1 MERYYLTT
9 AIDYAN
15 AAPHIGHAYEKIAA
29 DIIARFHRMSG
40 REVFYLTGLDEHG
53 SKVEKAA
60 IAAGKTPQE
69 FVDDISTKFKEAWQ
83 LLQIS
88 NDRFIRTTE
97 PDHAKVVQEVF
108 RRMRNKGDVY
118 KGRYAGLYCEG
129 CEDYL
134 RERDLVDGMC
144 PNHKKPPREMGEEN
158 FFFALTKYKEPLRKW
173 IQSEKVVMP
182 EFRRNE
188 VLNQLDDEEFGDFSI
203 SRSKQSL
210 TWGIPVPDDDDQVIY
225 VWVDALTNYIT
236 GVGAFDETKQAMWKK
251 FWPCDLHLIGKDIV
265 KFHAIYWPAMLM
277 SADIEPP
284 RLVYGH
290 GFITVEGQ
298 KMSKSVGNVLEPADL
313 VHDYTADGVRY
324 FLFQSNTFEMDGDF
338 SGEQCVATLNSHL
351 ANNLGN
357 LLNRTLTQI
366 ANKFDSKVPD
376 GECESDKLATAHDAH
391 QKYLKHMADFDFKK
405 ALEEAF
411 APVNEANKY
420 LTEKEPWKLVKE
432 NPSAAAPILRT
443 ALELLKQG
451 AVMLAPFTPTLCDAI
466 WNQMGYDGQ
475 LSTAKFDDARCR
487 EPIASGQA
495 IRKGDPVF
503 PRIDPVNCRTYPKS
517 KTPVA

>member
-29 DIIARFHRMSG
+29 DIIARFYRMKG
-40 REVFYLTGLDEHG
+40 RDVFFLTGLDEHG

-60 IAAGKTPQE
+60 ITAGKTPKE
-69 FVDDISTKFKEAWQ
+69 FVDEIAGKFQEAWK
-83 LLQIS
+83 LLQVS
-88 NDRFIRTTE
+88 NDNFIRTTE
-97 PDHAKVVQEVF
+97 ERHAKVVQEVF
-108 RRMRNKGDVY
+108 RRMRDKGDVY

-144 PNHKKPPREMGEEN
+144 TNHKKPPREMGEEN
-158 FFFALTKYKEPLRKW
+158 YFFALTKYKDPLRKW

-188 VLNQLDDEEFGDFSI
+188 VLNQLDDAEFGDFSI
-203 SRSKQSL
+203 SRSKASL
-210 TWGIPVPDDDDQVIY
+210 SWGIPVPDDEDQVIY

-236 GVGAFDETKQAMWKK
+236 GVGAFSDEAMWKK

-265 KFHAIYWPAMLM
+265 KFHSIYWPAMLL
-277 SADIEPP
+277 SADIELP

-338 SGEQCVATLNSHL
+338 SAEQCVSTLNSHL
-351 ANNLGN
+351 ANILGN

-366 ANKFDSKVPD
+366 VNKFEGKVPD
-376 GECESDKLATAHDAH
+376 CEVEQDRIDGAREAIHR
-391 QKYLKHMADFDFKK
+391 YADFMKNFDFKK

-411 APVNEANKY
+411 VPVNEANKY

-432 NPSAAAPILRT
+432 NPAAAAPVLRT

-451 AVMLAPFTPTLCDAI
+451 AVMLAPFTPSLCDAI
-466 WNQMGYDGQ
+466 WDQMGYDGK
-475 LSTAKFDDARCR
+475 LSELKFDDARCR
-487 EPIASGQA
+487 EVIPSGQA
-495 IRKGDPVF
+495 VRKGDPVF
-503 PRIDPVNCRTYPKS
+503 PRIDSANCRTYPKT
-517 KTPVA
+517 KAPVS